1 MVDKSEVS
9 ATQDVETHHD
19 SKQKKKRNKL
29 IDLTLKELPQSA
41 SSDVK
46 FEYICQKYYELY
58 QDQKENS
65 SKNKQFEQSI
75 QQTIVTF
82 LLNSTLGKPIGSI
95 SSILELLIFYNC
107 GLSRPNST
115 EHAIA

>member
-1 MVDKSEVS
+1 MVDKSEIS

-19 SKQKKKRNKL
+19 SKQKKKRNKF

-75 QQTIVTF
+75 QQV
-82 LLNSTLGKPIGSI
+82 
-95 SSILELLIFYNC
+95 
-107 GLSRPNST
+107 GLAVHMVQT
-115 EHAIA
+115 AC